1 LEEAEMADYPWYKHY
16 DEGVP
21 HTLEPYPQL
30 RTFDLL
36 DDVVNLNPDHP
47 MLIFQ
52 HKRLS
57 WKTVSELSDQMAAA
71 LVAKGVKKGDRVALL
86 FINTPQV
93 FIAFYAIWKAGA
105 IVVPLNPLYTPSE
118 LEYAINEVGAEVAF
132 VLSFW
137 YNTLKGLN
145 VKTKLRL
152 IIVTELNDYMLGKD
166 FSAPRGMELQ
176 EGDIWWSDLMQE
188 FAGARRPDVEVS
200 PQDPAAIMFSG
211 GTTGIPKGVVG
222 SHISY
227 AMTGLQLKAWFE
239 GRGTE
244 WENSMVVSLPLFH
257 TMGVYFCFAMTP
269 VNHFTMILIA
279 DPRNQAAVLQTV
291 RETRPTMLTGTPT
304 MFISLLEQPD
314 LKPDDLKFVKN
325 VGLGAA
331 PLMADTKR
339 KIDERISGFI
349 TEGYGLSES
358 TMAMTTTPAGGVWK
372 EGSVGVPLPDTII
385 RIVDVETGTKDMK
398 SGEAGEV
405 IMKAPQLMLGFWNRP
420 KETAEVLRDGWLYT
434 GDIGYLDEDGY
445 LFLTARKKDVIKPGG
460 FQVWPREV
468 EEVLTEHPAVSE
480 VCVGGIPDPRQVEAV
495 KAWVVLKEG
504 KKVTPEELQ
513 NHCREKLAA
522 YKVPRFIEFRDS
534 LPKTMVGKVL
544 RRLLVE
550 EEIAKSKK

>member
-145 VKTKLRL
+145 LKTKLRL

-166 FSAPRGMELQ
+166 FSAPRGMKLQ

>member
-1 LEEAEMADYPWYKHY
+1 MADYPWYKHY

-176 EGDIWWSDLMQE
+176 EGDIWWGDLMQE
-188 FAGARRPDVEVS
+188 FAGAKRPDIEVS
-200 PQDPAAIMFSG
+200 PQDPAGIMFSG

-269 VNHFTMILIA
+269 LNHFTMILIA

-291 RETRPTMLTGTPT
+291 REMRPTMLTGTPT

>member
-1 LEEAEMADYPWYKHY
+1 MADYPWYKHY

-145 VKTKLRL
+145 VKTKLRQ

-176 EGDIWWSDLMQE
+176 EGDIWWGDLMQE
-188 FAGARRPDVEVS
+188 FAGAKRPDIEVS
-200 PQDPAAIMFSG
+200 PQDPASIMFSG

-269 VNHFTMILIA
+269 LNHFTMILIA

-495 KAWVVLKEG
+495 KAWVVFKEG

>member
-1 LEEAEMADYPWYKHY
+1 MADYPWYKHY

-36 DDVVNLNPDHP
+36 DDVVNLNPDHS

-145 VKTKLRL
+145 LKTKLRL

-166 FSAPRGMELQ
+166 FSAPRGMKLQ

-257 TMGVYFCFAMTP
+257 TMGAYFCFAMTP

-358 TMAMTTTPAGGVWK
+358 TMAMTTTPVGGVWK

>member
-1 LEEAEMADYPWYKHY
+1 MADYPWYKHY

-36 DDVVNLNPDHP
+36 DDVVNLNPDHS

-145 VKTKLRL
+145 LKTKLRL

-166 FSAPRGMELQ
+166 FPAPRGMKLQ

-544 RRLLVE
+544 CRLLVE

>member
-176 EGDIWWSDLMQE
+176 EGDIWWGDLMQE
-188 FAGARRPDVEVS
+188 FAGAKRPDIEVS
-200 PQDPAAIMFSG
+200 PQDPAGIMFSG

-269 VNHFTMILIA
+269 LNHFTMILIA

-291 RETRPTMLTGTPT
+291 REMRPTMLTGTPT

>member
-1 LEEAEMADYPWYKHY
+1 MADYPWYKHY

-176 EGDIWWSDLMQE
+176 EGDIWWGDLMQE
-188 FAGARRPDVEVS
+188 FAGAKRPDIEVS
-200 PQDPAAIMFSG
+200 PQDPASIMFSG

-269 VNHFTMILIA
+269 LNHFTMILIA

-495 KAWVVLKEG
+495 KAWVVFKEG

>member
-1 LEEAEMADYPWYKHY
+1 MAGYPWYKHY

-166 FSAPRGMELQ
+166 FLAPRGMELQ
-176 EGDIWWSDLMQE
+176 EGDIWWGDLMQE
-188 FAGARRPDVEVS
+188 FAGAKRPDIEVS

-480 VCVGGIPDPRQVEAV
+480 VCVGGIPDPRQAEAV

>member
-1 LEEAEMADYPWYKHY
+1 MADYPWYKHY

-145 VKTKLRL
+145 LKTKLRL

>member
-1 LEEAEMADYPWYKHY
+1 
-16 DEGVP
+16 
-21 HTLEPYPQL
+21 
-30 RTFDLL
+30 
-36 DDVVNLNPDHP
+36 
-47 MLIFQ
+47 
-52 HKRLS
+52 
-57 WKTVSELSDQMAAA
+57 MAAA

-176 EGDIWWSDLMQE
+176 EGDIWWGDLMQE
-188 FAGARRPDVEVS
+188 FAGAKRPDIEVS
-200 PQDPAAIMFSG
+200 PQDPAGIMFSG

>member
-1 LEEAEMADYPWYKHY
+1 MADYPWYKHY

-36 DDVVNLNPDHP
+36 DDVVNLNPDHS

-145 VKTKLRL
+145 LKTKLRL

-166 FSAPRGMELQ
+166 FSAPRGMKLQ

-544 RRLLVE
+544 CRLLVE
-550 EEIAKSKK
+550 EERAKSKK

>member
-1 LEEAEMADYPWYKHY
+1 MADYPWYKHY

-176 EGDIWWSDLMQE
+176 EGDIWWGDLMQE
-188 FAGARRPDVEVS
+188 FAGAKRPDIEVS
-200 PQDPAAIMFSG
+200 PQDPAGIMFSG

-269 VNHFTMILIA
+269 LNHFTMILIA

>member
-1 LEEAEMADYPWYKHY
+1 
-16 DEGVP
+16 
-21 HTLEPYPQL
+21 
-30 RTFDLL
+30 
-36 DDVVNLNPDHP
+36 
-47 MLIFQ
+47 
-52 HKRLS
+52 
-57 WKTVSELSDQMAAA
+57 MAAA

-176 EGDIWWSDLMQE
+176 EGDIWWGDLMQE
-188 FAGARRPDVEVS
+188 FAGAKRPDIEVS

-269 VNHFTMILIA
+269 LNHFTMILIA

-445 LFLTARKKDVIKPGG
+445 LFLTARTKDVIKPGG

>member
-1 LEEAEMADYPWYKHY
+1 MADYPWYKHY

-176 EGDIWWSDLMQE
+176 EGDIWWGDLMQE
-188 FAGARRPDVEVS
+188 FAGAKRPDIEVS
-200 PQDPAAIMFSG
+200 PQDPAGIMFSG

-227 AMTGLQLKAWFE
+227 AMTGFQLKAWFE

-269 VNHFTMILIA
+269 LNHFTMILIA

-291 RETRPTMLTGTPT
+291 REMRPTMLTGTPT

>member
-145 VKTKLRL
+145 LKTKLRL

-176 EGDIWWSDLMQE
+176 EGDIWWGDLMQE
-188 FAGARRPDVEVS
+188 FAGAKRPDIEVS
-200 PQDPAAIMFSG
+200 PQDPAGIMFSG

-269 VNHFTMILIA
+269 LNHFTMILIA

-291 RETRPTMLTGTPT
+291 REMRPTMLTGTPT

>member
-1 LEEAEMADYPWYKHY
+1 MADYPWYKHY

-145 VKTKLRL
+145 LKTKLRL

-166 FSAPRGMELQ
+166 FSAPRGMKLQ

-385 RIVDVETGTKDMK
+385 RIVDVETGTKNMK

-405 IMKAPQLMLGFWNRP
+405 IMKAPQLMLGFWNRS

-550 EEIAKSKK
+550 EERAKSKK

>member
-1 LEEAEMADYPWYKHY
+1 MADYPWYKHY

-36 DDVVNLNPDHP
+36 DDVVNLNPDHS

-145 VKTKLRL
+145 LKTKLRL

-166 FSAPRGMELQ
+166 FSAPRGMKLQ

-522 YKVPRFIEFRDS
+522 YKVPRFIKFRGS

-550 EEIAKSKK
+550 EERAKSKK